1 VLRDE
6 ASDAAYAVWSRESP
20 LLSSRLTYVEA
31 RAAVA
36 AARRSRRLSRAGH
49 VRAGEQL
56 ESLWEQIGVIELDP
70 ALARSAGGLAE
81 VHGLRAGD
89 AVQLA
94 SALLSGAPV
103 LATWDA
109 ELRRAALEVGL
120 AVAP

>member
-6 ASDAAYAVWSRESP
+6 ASHAAYAVWSSESP

-36 AARRSRRLSRAGH
+36 AARRSRRLSRTGH
-49 VRAGEQL
+49 LRAREQL
-56 ESLWEQIGVIELDP
+56 ESLWEQIDVIELDAP
-70 ALARSAGGLAE
+70 LAQSADGLAE
-81 VHGLRAGD
+81 AHGLRAGD

-94 SALLSGAPV
+94 SALLSRAPV
-103 LATWDA
+103 LATWDVA
-109 ELRRAALEVGL
+109 LARAATEAGL

>member
-1 VLRDE
+1 MLRDE
-6 ASDAAYAVWSRESP
+6 ASDAAYAVWSSESP

-49 VRAGEQL
+49 LRAREQL
-56 ESLWEQIGVIELDP
+56 ESLWEQIDVIELDP

-81 VHGLRAGD
+81 AHGLRAGD

-94 SALLSGAPV
+94 SALLSRAPV